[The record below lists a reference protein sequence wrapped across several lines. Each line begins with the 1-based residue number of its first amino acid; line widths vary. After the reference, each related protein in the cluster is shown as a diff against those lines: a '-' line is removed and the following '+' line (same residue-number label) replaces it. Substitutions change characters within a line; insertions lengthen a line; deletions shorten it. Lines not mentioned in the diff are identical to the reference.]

1 MFHSDITHRRG
12 LNRKHRS
19 GNLGIFIT
27 LSFFYITLSGCQAT
41 PSPNATMDTSKIIDP
56 TSEGLLEQYVIGVGD
71 SLQISVW
78 RNQDLSASVVV
89 LPSGDI
95 SVPLVGDIKAAG
107 STTEQLADAISKGLD
122 SFVRQPSVTVSVL
135 SAVSAEYL
143 QRVRITGAVNNPLS
157 IPYRRGLTILDFVL
171 QAGGL
176 TPFANADR
184 ALLYRQEEEELK
196 VYPVRLDDILAKGDL
211 ETNYALLPSDIITVP
226 ENSF

>member
-1 MFHSDITHRRG
+1 LFHCDITYRRG
-12 LNRKHRS
+12 LSCKNRID
-19 GNLGIFIT
+19 NLSIFIF
-27 LSFFYITLSGCQAT
+27 LSFFCITLFGCQAP
-41 PSPNATMDTSKIIDP
+41 PSANATMDTSKISDQI
-56 TSEGLLEQYVIGVGD
+56 SEGLLEQYVIGVGD
-71 SLQISVW
+71 LLQISVW
-78 RNQDLSASVVV
+78 RNPDLSASVVV

-107 STTEQLADAISKGLD
+107 STTEQLAETISKGLD
-122 SFVRQPSVTVSVL
+122 SFVRQPSVTVSVH

-143 QRVRITGAVNNPLS
+143 QRVRITGAVNKPLS
-157 IPYRRGLTILDFVL
+157 IPYRRGLTVLDFVL

-184 ALLYRQEEEELK
+184 ALLYRQEGEELK

-211 ETNYALLPSDIITVP
+211 ETNYALLPLDIVTVP

>member
-19 GNLGIFIT
+19 GNLGIFII
-27 LSFFYITLSGCQAT
+27 LSFFYITLSGCQAP

-78 RNQDLSASVVV
+78 RNPDLSASVVV

-157 IPYRRGLTILDFVL
+157 IPYRRGLTSIRLCASGRRLNAFCKCRQSIAL
-171 QAGGL
+171 SSGRGRIEGL
-176 TPFANADR
+176 PCEA
-184 ALLYRQEEEELK
+184 
-196 VYPVRLDDILAKGDL
+196 
-211 ETNYALLPSDIITVP
+211 
-226 ENSF
+226 

>member
-1 MFHSDITHRRG
+1 MTAACPS
-12 LNRKHRS
+12 RS
-19 GNLGIFIT
+19 GLIT
-27 LSFFYITLSGCQAT
+27 FWLSANIVTEVSYFA
-41 PSPNATMDTSKIIDP
+41 SKIIDP

-107 STTEQLADAISKGLD
+107 STTEQLADTISKGLD

-157 IPYRRGLTILDFVL
+157 IPYRRGLTVLDFVL

>member
-1 MFHSDITHRRG
+1 
-12 LNRKHRS
+12 
-19 GNLGIFIT
+19 
-27 LSFFYITLSGCQAT
+27 
-41 PSPNATMDTSKIIDP
+41 MDTSKIIDP

-107 STTEQLADAISKGLD
+107 STTEQLADTISKGLD

-157 IPYRRGLTILDFVL
+157 IPYRRGLTVLDFVL

-196 VYPVRLDDILAKGDL
+196 VYPIRLDDILAKGDL
-211 ETNYALLPSDIITVP
+211 ETNYTLLPSDIITVP

>member
-1 MFHSDITHRRG
+1 LFHSDITHRRG

-19 GNLGIFIT
+19 GNLGIFII
-27 LSFFYITLSGCQAT
+27 LSFFYISLSGCQAP
-41 PSPNATMDTSKIIDP
+41 PSPNATMDASKINDP

-171 QAGGL
+171 EAGGL
-176 TPFANADR
+176 TPFANADK
-184 ALLYRQEEEELK
+184 ALLYRQEGKELRAYPVELK
-196 VYPVRLDDILAKGDL
+196 EILSQGNL
-211 ETNYALLPSDIITVP
+211 TTNYSLLPSDIVAVP
-226 ENSF
+226 ERSF

>member
-1 MFHSDITHRRG
+1 M
-12 LNRKHRS
+12 L
-19 GNLGIFIT
+19 
-27 LSFFYITLSGCQAT
+27 LSLSCISLSGCQAP
-41 PSPNATMDTSKIIDP
+41 PSANATMDISKVTNP
-56 TSEGLLEQYVIGVGD
+56 TSEGLLEQYIIGVGD

-78 RNQDLSASVVV
+78 RNQDLSSSVVV

-107 STTEQLADAISKGLD
+107 STTEQLADAISEGLD

-157 IPYRRGLTILDFVL
+157 IPYRRGLTVLDFVL

-176 TPFANADR
+176 TPFANADK
-184 ALLYRQEEEELK
+184 ALLYRHEGEALK
-196 VYPVRLDDILAKGDL
+196 VYPVRLEDILARGNL

>member
-1 MFHSDITHRRG
+1 MPSSSLPQCKRWTPRKSPTQRAKVYSNNTSSVLGTHCKLVFG
-12 LNRKHRS
+12 VIK
-19 GNLGIFIT
+19 IFPRVSLYFPAVIFRYR
-27 LSFFYITLSGCQAT
+27 LWA
-41 PSPNATMDTSKIIDP
+41 TSKR
-56 TSEGLLEQYVIGVGD
+56 LAQ
-71 SLQISVW
+71 
-78 RNQDLSASVVV
+78 
-89 LPSGDI
+89 
-95 SVPLVGDIKAAG
+95 
-107 STTEQLADAISKGLD
+107 TTEQLADAISKSLD

-157 IPYRRGLTILDFVL
+157 IPYRRGLTVLDFVL

-184 ALLYRQEEEELK
+184 ALLYRQVGEALN